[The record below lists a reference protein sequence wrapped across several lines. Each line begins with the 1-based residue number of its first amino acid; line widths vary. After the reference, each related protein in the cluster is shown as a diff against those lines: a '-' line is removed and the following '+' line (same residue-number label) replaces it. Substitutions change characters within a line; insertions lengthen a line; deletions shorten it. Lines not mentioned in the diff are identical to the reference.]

1 MAKKDKQSFYDKVHA
16 NGGKHWNYQCVI
28 YEDSAPK
35 DWISIIRSWG
45 ENALISPYHDKDK
58 HDDGSDKKP
67 HYHVILC
74 YNGPTALSVVE
85 KLTRQLGQPN
95 PQAIENVKGYY
106 RYLSHK
112 DNPEKAQY
120 DENEIETLNGFNVAD
135 YSDLTRSEVLEV
147 KQRII
152 AIIRSCDIIEYC
164 DLMDMLLDDGMMLE
178 WEVASSHTFFFE
190 KYITSRRYK
199 MIREG
204 LKAQYR
210 FLMILAK
217 ENTPLTNSTPYDTVI
232 HTKTPLICCFVVG
245 RTAT

>member
-1 MAKKDKQSFYDKVHA
+1 MFSLAKIVKKRYWAFCGYPESLP
-16 NGGKHWNYQCVI
+16 
-28 YEDSAPK
+28 EDWKEQLMQTGLPCA
-35 DWISIIRSWG
+35 
-45 ENALISPYHDKDK
+45 ISPLHDKDINAT
-58 HDDGSDKKP
+58 GEPKKP

-106 RYLSHK
+106 RYLSHR

-135 YSDLTRSEVLEV
+135 YSDLTRSEVLEI
-147 KQRII
+147 KQKII

-164 DLMDMLLDDGMMLE
+164 DLMDMLLDDDMMLE

-204 LKAQYR
+204 LKDDGKK
-210 FLMILAK
+210 I
-217 ENTPLTNSTPYDTVI
+217 
-232 HTKTPLICCFVVG
+232 
-245 RTAT
+245 

>member
-1 MAKKDKQSFYDKVHA
+1 MAKIIKKRYWAFCGYPESLPD
-16 NGGKHWNYQCVI
+16 
-28 YEDSAPK
+28 
-35 DWISIIRSWG
+35 DWKEQLIQTG
-45 ENALISPYHDKDK
+45 LPCAISPLHDRDVNPT
-58 HDDGSDKKP
+58 GETKKP

-106 RYLSHK
+106 RYLSHR

-147 KQRII
+147 KQKII

-199 MIREG
+199 ILREDHN
-204 LKAQYR
+204 R
-210 FLMILAK
+210 
-217 ENTPLTNSTPYDTVI
+217 S
-232 HTKTPLICCFVVG
+232 
-245 RTAT
+245 